1 MTRTQSPVRRAAS
14 IASLALLLGG
24 PLLATSLE
32 AGAAEGQASEGDAE
46 LQSRTG
52 KTIKLRNIDEQ
63 VSMNEQML
71 VLAEQKRM
79 ESIDRLKGLLAKG
92 VADDTKAEMM
102 LRLADLYFQQGRS
115 LYLREMAQF
124 DKQYEACFNQPGCQ
138 PDMIKADNAS
148 SREWQE
154 KSIKLYEGI
163 LRNYPRYERSDQAT
177 FFLGSA
183 LKDVGR
189 EVEASEAFKQLVK
202 LYPESSYIAD
212 AYVLIGEYYFDVENN
227 AYGALKAYL
236 KASSYTNS
244 PKYSYSMYKLGWC
257 YYNVGE
263 YAKAIET
270 MKAVVDYSLKPAA
283 PATAGGAPESSLQLQ
298 DEALKD
304 LVRFFADAD
313 QMNEA
318 IEYFTKLGRTDLIRT
333 TLKRLAAMF
342 FEQGKF
348 DRATEM
354 YRRLIIDQPTAK
366 DNPEYQAEIISAYKK
381 MGQREKVL
389 EEINRLRADYGSD
402 SAWARANAAD
412 PKAVAD
418 AQEKIESQLRGIA
431 IDYHN
436 TARQYEKSRHP
447 DTMQVYTLAKT
458 AYQTYLELFPKNEH
472 TYEVRFAYGELLY
485 KVKDFTGAY
494 EQYMAVVDL
503 DPKGKHSRFCAESA
517 IFAAEEQIKLEGGA
531 SGDGKVT
538 AKATKDVQP
547 IALTAWEQ
555 RFVDA
560 CNKYATLY
568 PEDKQVKN
576 VIYKSAYLLYNKFRF
591 EEASKQ
597 FQAVIAMDP
606 RSKDAELSANLILD
620 ALAIKE
626 NWESLRQS
634 SKVFLDQEGLGGAEF
649 KKDTR
654 DIYMNASFK
663 LVEVNFDKDKDYGK
677 AADGFVA
684 FYDEFPDAAIS
695 AQALNNAAAYFSK
708 AGRVADSVKVRHILV
723 DDPKFG
729 AKSKY
734 YYDQVGFLGYDYEQ
748 IADYDHAAFYYE
760 KLWSLTTDEKKKP
773 ENAARFEELDKR
785 AGDAVYSAAVFRK
798 GIGQWEKSIEDYNAF
813 VAAFP
818 DDERVAD
825 IKIRVGKIYE
835 ENERWQDAANVYQ
848 AYYKEPPKTSAL
860 EYQYF
865 ARLHYGQAMEK
876 LGKGK
881 ERDAVYKETVE
892 LYDKY
897 AKGGGAAGPQTEFV
911 AEMMYE
917 LSAPALE
924 SYTAMKIKGP
934 GKGSSQKA
942 EDKALIDSLSK
953 KAKALVEVEKKFT
966 EVVGTGAGEWGLA
979 SLVAL
984 GKAYENMA
992 ESLRT
997 GDNPSYL
1004 TSDQVEIYKMQIEDR
1019 AYVQEEKAVS
1029 AYKLALEKSY
1039 ELTLY
1044 NENTAYATRQLG
1056 VLRPD
1061 DFAGL
1066 TEQLVDPR
1074 FTSSKSGQKYPFE
1087 SSL

>member
-1 MTRTQSPVRRAAS
+1 MTPTPSFRRAAS
-14 IASLALLLGG
+14 IVALALMLGA
-24 PLLATSLE
+24 PVLQAS
-32 AGAAEGQASEGDAE
+32 AAEGVASEGDAE

-52 KTIKLRNIDEQ
+52 KSIKLRNQFDEQ
-63 VSMNEQML
+63 ATMNEQML

-115 LYLREMAQF
+115 LYLREMAVF

-138 PDMIKADNAS
+138 PDMVKPDNTS

-202 LYPESSYIAD
+202 LYPESTYIAD

-236 KASSYTNS
+236 KAASYTDS

-263 YAKAIET
+263 YDKAIET
-270 MKAVVDYSLKPAA
+270 MKGVVDYSLRPAA
-283 PATAGGAPESSLQLQ
+283 AGAAPGDANLQLQ

-354 YRRLIIDQPTAK
+354 YRRLILDQPTAK
-366 DNPEYQAEIISAYKK
+366 DNPEYQTEIISAYKK

-412 PKAVAD
+412 PKAVED
-418 AQEKIESQLRGIA
+418 AQTKIEAQLRGIA
-431 IDYHN
+431 VDYHA

-447 DTMQVYTLAKT
+447 DTMQVYNLAKT
-458 AYQTYLELFPKNEH
+458 AYQTYLDIFPSNEH
-472 TYEVRFAYGELLY
+472 TYEVRYAYGELLY
-485 KVKDFTGAY
+485 KVKDFTGAF

-503 DPKGKHSRFCAESA
+503 DPKGKHSKFCAESA
-517 IFAAEEQIKLEGGA
+517 VFAAEEQIKIEGGA
-531 SGDGKVT
+531 NPSGKVT
-538 AKATKDVQP
+538 AKPTKDVQP
-547 IALTAWEQ
+547 VALTAWEQ

-568 PEDKQVKN
+568 PEDKKVKD

-634 SKVFLDQEGLGGAEF
+634 SKVFYDQEGLGGTEF
-649 KKDTR
+649 KKDVY
-654 DIYMNASFK
+654 DIYMNSSFK
-663 LVEVNFDKDKDYGK
+663 LVEINFEKDKDYGK

-684 FYDEFPDAAIS
+684 FYEEFPDAAIS
-695 AQALNNAAAYFSK
+695 AQALNNAAAYFNK

-729 AKSKY
+729 PKTKY
-734 YYDQVGFLGYDYEQ
+734 FYDQVGFLGHDYEL

-760 KLWSLTTDEKKKP
+760 KLWSLTPDEKKKP
-773 ENAARFEELDKR
+773 ENVSRVGEIDKR

-798 GIGQWEKSIEDYNAF
+798 GLGQWEKGIEDYNAF

-848 AYYKEPPKTSAL
+848 AYYKTPPKTSAL

-876 LGKGK
+876 LGKVK
-881 ERDAVYKETVE
+881 ERDAIYKETVA

-897 AKGGGAAGPQTEFV
+897 VKGGGAAGPQTEFV
-911 AEMMYE
+911 AEMMFE
-917 LSAPALE
+917 LAAPALDA
-924 SYTAMKIKGP
+924 YTAMRIKGP

-953 KAKALVEVEKKFT
+953 KAKALVDVEKTFT

-1004 TSDQVEIYKMQIEDR
+1004 TSDQVEIYKMQIEDK
-1019 AYVQEEKAVS
+1019 AYVQEEKAVN
-1029 AYKLALEKSY
+1029 AYKLALDKSY

-1056 VLRPD
+1056 ILRPD
-1061 DFAGL
+1061 DYAGL
-1066 TEQLVDPR
+1066 SEQLVEPR
-1074 FTSSKSGQKYPFE
+1074 FTSSKSGQKFSFE